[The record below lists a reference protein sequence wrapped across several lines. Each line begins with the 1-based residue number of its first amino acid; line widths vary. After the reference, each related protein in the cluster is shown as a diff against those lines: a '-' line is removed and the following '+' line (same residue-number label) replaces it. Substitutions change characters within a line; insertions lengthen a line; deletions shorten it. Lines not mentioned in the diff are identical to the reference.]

1 MERGAMINFGIPTL
15 GAHVNGFVADPETGR
30 PTHMWIG
37 RRAMAKPTYPGLLD
51 QIAAGGQPSG
61 LTFLEN
67 VIKEAEEEASLPHDL
82 VTRSMNAAG
91 LVSYRYA
98 ARRGLSTKLL
108 AVFDLKLDPGVVPS
122 NGDGEVEAFYLMPMD
137 EVMESL
143 RLQLEEWKPNSALVA
158 VDFLVRHGFVGPDD
172 DPNYTDL
179 VHLLRAAPPPRG
191 I

>member
-1 MERGAMINFGIPTL
+1 MKALLSFNLFQLRIPNNS
-15 GAHVNGFVADPETGR
+15 A
-30 PTHMWIG
+30 
-37 RRAMAKPTYPGLLD
+37 
-51 QIAAGGQPSG
+51 
-61 LTFLEN
+61 
-67 VIKEAEEEASLPHDL
+67 PHPP
-82 VTRSMNAAG
+82 R
-91 LVSYRYA
+91 
-98 ARRGLSTKLL
+98 TK
-108 AVFDLKLDPGVVPS
+108 DPGVVPS